1 MKKYLFK
8 ILLKEIF
15 SLVCY
20 MIDLV
25 ELSDLM
31 PLINEYLITDDDI
44 RFKEYIVSNNDTEL
58 FKCLYGNN
66 YQIYIRRIKRDIT
79 FNEYVDIFKVCDW
92 SLYTQYK
99 DHQRF

>member
-1 MKKYLFK
+1 
-8 ILLKEIF
+8 
-15 SLVCY
+15 

-79 FNEYVDIFKVCDW
+79 FNEYVDIFKVYDW